1 MIPSQ
6 VANSSSNNA
15 IYTNA
20 KNTPQPIINELKGN
34 NKKAFKSILPV
45 TQNVIP
51 RDGDKGKLLHG
62 LSRLVSPLKIS
73 TYSISSLFR
82 HNGSISEVRISPPV
96 LPKPSSLAMFAFA
109 NQKRTVSEG
118 KIAPPVPPKPT
129 AVAMAAFA
137 NQKRAVSEGKIAPP
151 VPPKPTAVA
160 MAAFANQKRAVS
172 EGKIAPPVPPK
183 PTTVAMAAFAN
194 QKQAVFDRKPALP
207 ESLKSSALAMPTFS
221 KTAEILSV
229 GLKNKIIKDL
239 NLDNWMGLG
248 GEITPLVMID
258 FYKKQNIDLII
269 HANIKK
275 DAIKTDLIKNNSI
288 NLINVGDHYMVLTVN
303 KRGNIE
309 LIDVPGDG
317 DCLFHAAVKGQQ
329 IAKTPTV
336 NYSNL
341 LIGNHNDEYVILKE
355 SIKIHFQNHFDAFIE
370 DLKMILTTE
379 KSKVANNIL
388 HDINTYIKLINI

>member
-20 KNTPQPIINELKGN
+20 KNTPQPIINELKDN

-51 RDGDKGKLLHG
+51 RDGDKGKLLQG

-137 NQKRAVSEGKIAPP
+137 NQKRAISEGKIAPP

-160 MAAFANQKRAVS
+160 MAAFANQKRAV
-172 EGKIAPPVPPK
+172 
-183 PTTVAMAAFAN
+183 
-194 QKQAVFDRKPALP
+194 FDRKPALP
-207 ESLKSSALAMPTFS
+207 ESLKSSALAMPTFN

-248 GEITPLVMID
+248 GEIAPLVMID
-258 FYKKQNIDLII
+258 FYKKQNIELII

-317 DCLFHAAVKGQQ
+317 DCLFHAAVKGQK

>member
-20 KNTPQPIINELKGN
+20 KNTPQPIINELKDN

-51 RDGDKGKLLHG
+51 RDGDKGKLLQG

-137 NQKRAVSEGKIAPP
+137 NQKRAV
-151 VPPKPTAVA
+151 
-160 MAAFANQKRAVS
+160 
-172 EGKIAPPVPPK
+172 
-183 PTTVAMAAFAN
+183 
-194 QKQAVFDRKPALP
+194 FDRKPALP
-207 ESLKSSALAMPTFS
+207 ESLKSSALAMPTFN

-248 GEITPLVMID
+248 GEIAPLVMID
-258 FYKKQNIDLII
+258 FYKKQNIELII

-317 DCLFHAAVKGQQ
+317 DCLFHAAVKGQK